1 MYPYVPIVVVS
12 LVRLT
17 FLSFTCTGLVF
28 YFLKILKM
36 MRSVL
41 SPSDATS
48 QSTCHRTSC
57 CVSDRQQ
64 RLQIL
69 SRLLQGN
76 ASFTT
81 KIVNLYFLRRQRRWI
96 QLSQAKPQTQD
107 AHPRSASLQGR
118 ACLLGGQP
126 EPFGGEPALGL
137 SDLLRQA
144 SRGVIVVPYRFRS
157 ETPFFTWRNVLYSQ
171 ATKCLQPVA
180 SLPALVRYSTSSP
193 WHGSISVASAFTGWT
208 DHSCQRWRNS
218 YGLSILF
225 AIPFACSKTICVQ
238 HYFIFMTSGRYSSI
252 FPHLSPYFIIVSS
265 AVISLGKIK

>member
-1 MYPYVPIVVVS
+1 
-12 LVRLT
+12 
-17 FLSFTCTGLVF
+17 
-28 YFLKILKM
+28 

-57 CVSDRQQ
+57 RVSDRQQ

-69 SRLLQGN
+69 SRPLQGN

-126 EPFGGEPALGL
+126 KPFGGEPALGL
-137 SDLLRQA
+137 PDLLRQA

-193 WHGSISVASAFTGWT
+193 WHASISVASPSQGGRIIHVSVDVIPMAFP
-208 DHSCQRWRNS
+208 
-218 YGLSILF
+218 LF
-225 AIPFACSKTICVQ
+225 VIPFACSKTICVQ
-238 HYFIFMTSGRYSSI
+238 HYFIFMISGRYSSI

-265 AVISLGKIK
+265 AMLT